1 MLGPIA
7 LATLLL
13 AGPVPAAVLD
23 GYDLA
28 RPARRLELPAAL
40 REVSGLAVT
49 PDGKLL
55 SHDDESA
62 VVREVDPATG
72 AIVRS
77 IALLREGKHGRA
89 GKPLPGDFEGIAIA
103 GGTLYLTTSDGILIE
118 APLPTGAA
126 GDAPVTARVTDTGLG
141 SLCEIEGL
149 AADPSDGSLL
159 FACKKPLRKDLKPF
173 VTLLRWSLARRAPS
187 GQVRIP
193 LARLAGPLGE
203 DGFRPSDLCRDAATG
218 HLLIV
223 ASHQRAL
230 AELMADGTVVAV
242 RRLAKGHP
250 QAEGLALLPDGTLAV
265 ADEGGRGT
273 GLLTLYRKVGR

>member
-1 MLGPIA
+1 LLGPIA

-13 AGPVPAAVLD
+13 AGPAPGAVLD
-23 GYDLA
+23 RFDLA

-49 PDGKLL
+49 ADGKLL
-55 SHDDESA
+55 AHDDESA
-62 VVREVDPATG
+62 VVRELDPATG
-72 AIVRS
+72 GIVRS
-77 IALLREGKHGRA
+77 FALVRDGKR
-89 GKPLPGDFEGIAIA
+89 GKPLPGDFEGIAVA
-103 GGTLYLTTSDGILIE
+103 GGTVYLTTSDGILLE

-173 VTLLRWSLARRAPS
+173 VTLLRWSLARHAPA
-187 GQVRIP
+187 GLIRIS
-193 LARLAGPLGE
+193 LAPVAGPLGE

-223 ASHQRAL
+223 ASHQRAV
-230 AELMADGTVVAV
+230 AEVTADGTVVAV

-250 QAEGLALLPDGTLAV
+250 QAEGIALLPDGSLAV
-265 ADEGGRGT
+265 ADEGGRGA
-273 GLLTLYRKVGR
+273 GLLTLYRKAIR

>member
-13 AGPVPAAVLD
+13 SSPTPAVLD

-49 PDGKLL
+49 PDGRLL
-55 SHDDESA
+55 AHDDESA
-62 VVREVDPATG
+62 VVRELDASTG

-77 IALLREGKHGRA
+77 IALVREGKR
-89 GKPLPGDFEGIAIA
+89 GKPLPGDFEGIAVA
-103 GGTLYLTTSDGILIE
+103 GGTLYLTTSDGILVE
-118 APLPTGAA
+118 APLPAAA
-126 GDAPVTARVTDTGLG
+126 GDPQVTARATDTGLG

-173 VTLLRWSLARRAPS
+173 VTLLRWSIARHAPS

-193 LARLAGPLGE
+193 LTLLAGPLGE
-203 DGFRPSDLCRDAATG
+203 DGFRPSDVCRDAATG

-230 AELMADGTVVAV
+230 AEVTADGTVVAV
-242 RRLAKGHP
+242 RRLVKGHP

-265 ADEGGRGT
+265 ADEGGRGA
-273 GLLTLYRKVGR
+273 GLLTLYRKAGR